1 MGLHRIDRRNISF
14 DGPPENTMQRYMTVH
29 VTCQNHVS
37 YMTFNISDM
46 HFDMSEHFEHVVC
59 HATIHVIYHVV
70 LPMKMCLHHNFS
82 TTEPIWMILLSTES
96 SWLSDFKYTRF
107 WVGYSNKFLQMSDKL
122 LTQAWEWL
130 HKKVKKSLRKWHVH
144 LGLNEEISDKLI
156 SWESVKNSASYGSLK
171 FKEYCRKGLFGLVTP
186 RF

>member
-1 MGLHRIDRRNISF
+1 
-14 DGPPENTMQRYMTVH
+14 MTV
-29 VTCQNHVS
+29 
-37 YMTFNISDM
+37 
-46 HFDMSEHFEHVVC
+46 
-59 HATIHVIYHVV
+59 HVIYHVV

-156 SWESVKNSASYGSLK
+156 SWESVKKSASYGSLK
-171 FKEYCRKGLFGLVTP
+171 FKEYCRKGLFGRASGKLHKPNKPSQDLSTP
-186 RF
+186 HKAMQEAGCLHRGYKRKHLLARGHQSSYGV